1 VSLTGVPGGL
11 GSDELATAYET
22 LRRQVLEASGLEP
35 PGPGLVLLLRRG
47 MGVWMEVCAQW
58 LSRTA
63 SGHRLDSTPALP
75 RAERADVV
83 VVLASMVRP
92 RVAGRRP

>member
-1 VSLTGVPGGL
+1 VSLAGVPGGL
-11 GSDELATAYET
+11 GLATAYET
-22 LRRQVLEASGLEP
+22 LRGQVLGASGLEP

-47 MGVWMEVCAQW
+47 MGVWMEACAQW
-58 LSRTA
+58 LSRAA
-63 SGHRLDSTPALP
+63 SGHRLASTPARP

-92 RVAGRRP
+92 RVAGRRL